1 MARRQESEHG
11 RRGGG
16 SAFDGR
22 RRPPALLAA
31 HGDAAQIDHRV
42 FDDASAHPAGRA
54 PRPLPRPLLHPSRH
68 AEQVDGA
75 LRRLRQF
82 PVPVQARDVLDGGA
96 AILHLRHHRRHL
108 QSAHRLHRRA
118 LRAQRPEP
126 RPAQVA
132 RHAVGALGDPAGDE
146 LSRLAMAVRSFLQ
159 RVQLALAPGQHRS
172 RCLDRRRQLGALLRH
187 SGQCLDRRAVLHD
200 HVSGGAEIGSRA
212 ALRGGGDRRRQLVAA
227 HVVRDAAHDA
237 QHHGHHRA
245 VFPDR
250 DLRQFRHRA
259 HPDRG
264 RADRSHARVRH
275 LGVLDRHSGQRHSAR
290 RQRLAVHGARH
301 PSPRERNV
309 MTAAAITTA
318 NAPARKRRY
327 GSMSRDRRWALRWS
341 YFFLTVFAIF
351 FLMPPVYMLI
361 TSLKTS
367 AEISAATNPWWVYH
381 PTLGNYVE
389 LLTSSQYLTFFR
401 NSALVSVIV
410 VAITMLI
417 SVPAAFALS
426 RMRFWGSAALATG
439 IFLTYLIPETL
450 LFIPL
455 FKMFA
460 LVNEYTGIQLIN
472 RWWVLLLLYPTLTVP
487 FCTWIMIGY
496 FASIPKELDEAAL
509 MDGANYRQIL
519 TRVFIPVALPG
530 LIAATIFAFTVSW
543 AQFLYP
549 LAFTTSADQLVLP
562 VGIVTS
568 LIKGDVFNW
577 GQIMTGA
584 LLGAAPPLIIYAFLM
599 DYYIAGLTAGAT
611 KG

>member
-1 MARRQESEHG
+1 
-11 RRGGG
+11 
-16 SAFDGR
+16 
-22 RRPPALLAA
+22 
-31 HGDAAQIDHRV
+31 
-42 FDDASAHPAGRA
+42 
-54 PRPLPRPLLHPSRH
+54 
-68 AEQVDGA
+68 
-75 LRRLRQF
+75 
-82 PVPVQARDVLDGGA
+82 
-96 AILHLRHHRRHL
+96 
-108 QSAHRLHRRA
+108 
-118 LRAQRPEP
+118 
-126 RPAQVA
+126 
-132 RHAVGALGDPAGDE
+132 
-146 LSRLAMAVRSFLQ
+146 
-159 RVQLALAPGQHRS
+159 
-172 RCLDRRRQLGALLRH
+172 
-187 SGQCLDRRAVLHD
+187 
-200 HVSGGAEIGSRA
+200 
-212 ALRGGGDRRRQLVAA
+212 
-227 HVVRDAAHDA
+227 
-237 QHHGHHRA
+237 
-245 VFPDR
+245 
-250 DLRQFRHRA
+250 
-259 HPDRG
+259 
-264 RADRSHARVRH
+264 
-275 LGVLDRHSGQRHSAR
+275 
-290 RQRLAVHGARH
+290 
-301 PSPRERNV
+301 
-309 MTAAAITTA
+309 MTAASISTGAT
-318 NAPARKRRY
+318 PARRKSY

-341 YFFLTVFAIF
+341 YFFLVVFAVF

-367 AEISAATNPWWVYH
+367 AEISAATNPWWVYN

-389 LLTSSQYLTFFR
+389 LLTSNQYLTFFR

-410 VAITMLI
+410 VTLTMLI

-426 RMRFWGSAALATG
+426 RMRFWGSVTLATG
-439 IFLTYLIPETL
+439 VFLTYLVPETL

-460 LVNEYTGIQLIN
+460 LVNEYTGIELIN